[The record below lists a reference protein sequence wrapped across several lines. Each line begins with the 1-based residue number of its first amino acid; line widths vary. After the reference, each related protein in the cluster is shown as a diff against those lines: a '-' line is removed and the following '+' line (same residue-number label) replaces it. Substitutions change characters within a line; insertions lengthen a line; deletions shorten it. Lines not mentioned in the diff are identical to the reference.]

1 VKEARHQIVDGVAR
15 YLLKEVGTQEQGM
28 FMIRDKDE
36 QNEVRRQTRSQAKE
50 KQVQSPA
57 SRELQRGRHTLCQGG
72 QEWVMLGMWM
82 AGWLCRG
89 FLGGQVKVW
98 DFISKCKARI
108 CILRR
113 SLGYCVENR

>member
-1 VKEARHQIVDGVAR
+1 
-15 YLLKEVGTQEQGM
+15 
-28 FMIRDKDE
+28 
-36 QNEVRRQTRSQAKE
+36 
-50 KQVQSPA
+50 
-57 SRELQRGRHTLCQGG
+57 
-72 QEWVMLGMWM
+72 MLGMWM